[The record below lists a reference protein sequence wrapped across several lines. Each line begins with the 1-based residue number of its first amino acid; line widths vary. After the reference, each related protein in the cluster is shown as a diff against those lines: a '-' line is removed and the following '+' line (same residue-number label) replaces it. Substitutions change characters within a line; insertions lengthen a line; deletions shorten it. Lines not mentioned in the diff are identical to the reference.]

1 MLLTSKRRTV
11 TGQGSGYWSAPYPK
25 EALIDYKLPA
35 HRLYGALK
43 PDQPS
48 SVSLLP
54 SAVVAKF
61 CHLMCVAR
69 LQKWH
74 QPPHPPPGANDV
86 IIFYATLIRPP
97 LAGTFFLFWW
107 RKNMGAGSRGL
118 LIRGDNSI
126 QRLVETIPPETIF
139 CLKWPSFVGRRSGL
153 SSFCADFIED
163 FLN

>member
-11 TGQGSGYWSAPYPK
+11 TGQGSEYWSAPSLK

-61 CHLMCVAR
+61 CHLLCVAR

-97 LAGTFFLFWW
+97 LAGTFFCFDGGRIWELE
-107 RKNMGAGSRGL
+107 AGGCLSEVITAYNGSLRPSLQKQYSVLSGL
-118 LIRGDNSI
+118 LLLEG
-126 QRLVETIPPETIF
+126 
-139 CLKWPSFVGRRSGL
+139 GL
-153 SSFCADFIED
+153 A
-163 FLN
+163 